1 MNLENLIKQ
10 GELFKNDA
18 ELDYSGDPAWINDS
32 NLDKYQQWEH
42 CVLMYLE
49 DEFPNNKTNTDFSKL
64 SGNNDID
71 VLNKQL
77 NLLKALLSYT
87 NEKTPQNL
95 SDTVI
100 IESIFNNFN
109 NFTTQSSK
117 RYDNRNS
124 FFIINDEYDVQDIL
138 HSIFK
143 LFYKDVEKEF
153 IIPKYAGSST
163 RIDFI
168 LNNRQIG
175 IEVKM
180 TRDGLTDKQLCDQ
193 LLLDIDRYFSLD
205 TLKTLYCFIYDPDK
219 RITNPYLIKRD
230 IENKSSNKN
239 TIKVFICQ

>member
-1 MNLENLIKQ
+1 MSLKDIIEQ
-10 GELFKNDA
+10 GSSFKIDA
-18 ELDYSGDPAWINDS
+18 ENDFNNDPSWINDS

-42 CVLMYLE
+42 CTSMYLK
-49 DEFPNNKTNTDFSKL
+49 DKYPNNETYIKFSEL
-64 SGNNDID
+64 TGNNRIDILD
-71 VLNKQL
+71 KQL

-87 NEKTPQNL
+87 NEESSQD
-95 SDTVI
+95 SDNNVI
-100 IESIFNNFN
+100 IESVFNNFN
-109 NFTTQSSK
+109 DFITQTSK

-143 LFYKDVEKEF
+143 LFYKDIEKEF
-153 IIPKYAGSST
+153 VIPKFAGSST
-163 RIDFI
+163 RIDFV

-180 TRDGLTDKQLCDQ
+180 TRDGLNDKQLCDQ
-193 LLLDIDRYFSLD
+193 LLLDIDRYFSLN

-230 IENKSSNKN
+230 IENKSSNEN